1 VRARDGL
8 ARLLRAGRRWRT
20 GAPGCNPGWSPPA
33 ACEADGTAPA
43 PGFTAADRRRLDQ
56 LAQWWES
63 AGEGARLKG
72 ADLAEHLRDELPD
85 IPASVAA
92 RVLLH
97 AGRHIGDAANAEED
111 DRDALRVIADALQ
124 AAPTVLADMAAITED
139 FTGLAEERPWR

>member
-1 VRARDGL
+1 VRARGGL
-8 ARLLRAGRRWRT
+8 ARLLRAWRGRRPDCDMEPEWPPFAPMEDDED
-20 GAPGCNPGWSPPA
+20 GAVR
-33 ACEADGTAPA
+33 
-43 PGFTAADRRRLDQ
+43 GFTIADRRRLDD
-56 LAQWWES
+56 LAQWWET

-72 ADLAEHLRDELPD
+72 ADLAGHLRGELPD

-124 AAPTVLADMAAITED
+124 AAPTVLADMAAITEEL
-139 FTGLAEERPWR
+139 TGLAEERPWR